1 MSSIQS
7 QASATPEVESAAIS
21 PGSRLRQ
28 ARERRGESV
37 SEVAFA
43 LKLNPRQ
50 VAALESDDFAALPGM
65 AFVRGF
71 MRNYARYLGL
81 DPAPLL
87 DEVRRLSGGGAVD
100 LTPIRNAEGEMPNG
114 SGSKVRTAPIGWIV
128 LALLLMVL
136 VGWYF
141 DWFQTEPSVA
151 ETTLEAPVMGGVRV
165 EPALPPATMAP
176 SAVTPPTAAEPA
188 PAAASEVPATGDPA
202 AGDPA
207 TAVPAGSPAA
217 DAAPSEPAP
226 PAAGAADASVAQTDS
241 SASEAGS
248 AGAEPAPVPSAGNGV
263 LAFRFNGESW
273 IEVRDAGGS
282 VVYSGIN
289 RAGATRN
296 VQGRPPFAL
305 VVGNA
310 ANVSLEFDG
319 RPVDL
324 AAHTKV
330 SVARLTV
337 Q

>member
-7 QASATPEVESAAIS
+7 QASATPEAESAAIS
-21 PGSRLRQ
+21 PGARLRQ
-28 ARERRGESV
+28 AREQRGESV
-37 SEVAFA
+37 SEAAFA

-50 VAALESDDFAALPGM
+50 VVALESDDFAALPGM

-87 DEVRRLSGGGAVD
+87 DEVQRLSGGAAVD

-114 SGSKVRTAPIGWIV
+114 SGSKARTAPIGGIV

-141 DWFQTEPSVA
+141 DWFQTEPSTA
-151 ETTLEAPVMGGVRV
+151 EATLEAPVMGGVRV
-165 EPALPPATMAP
+165 EPAPPPATMTP
-176 SAVTPPTAAEPA
+176 QAVMPPAAAEPA
-188 PAAASEVPATGDPA
+188 PAVASEAPVAGVPATD
-202 AGDPA
+202 
-207 TAVPAGSPAA
+207 SSAA
-217 DAAPSEPAP
+217 DAAPSEPVP
-226 PAAGAADASVAQTDS
+226 PAEGGADASVAQTDS
-241 SASEAGS
+241 GAAEAGS
-248 AGAEPAPVPSAGNGV
+248 AGAEPAPAPLAGNGV

-273 IEVRDAGGS
+273 IEVRDASGS
-282 VVYSGIN
+282 IVYSGIN

-319 RPVDL
+319 KPVDL

>member
-7 QASATPEVESAAIS
+7 QASATLEAESAAIS

-50 VAALESDDFAALPGM
+50 VVALESDDFAALPGM

-87 DEVRRLSGGGAVD
+87 DEVQRLSGGAAVD

-114 SGSKVRTAPIGWIV
+114 SGSKVRTAPIGGIV

-136 VGWYF
+136 IGWYF

-151 ETTLEAPVMGGVRV
+151 ETTLEAPMMGGVRV
-165 EPALPPATMAP
+165 EPAPPPATVAAQ
-176 SAVTPPTAAEPA
+176 AVMPPAAAEPA
-188 PAAASEVPATGDPA
+188 PAAAGDPA
-202 AGDPA
+202 A
-207 TAVPAGSPAA
+207 AVPADSPAA

-226 PAAGAADASVAQTDS
+226 SAAGAADASVAQTDS
-241 SASEAGS
+241 SATEAGP

-273 IEVRDAGGS
+273 IEVRDASGS
-282 VVYSGIN
+282 VLYSGIN

-296 VQGRPPFAL
+296 VQGTPPFAL

>member
-7 QASATPEVESAAIS
+7 QAPATPEAESVAAS
-21 PGSRLRQ
+21 PGARLRQ
-28 ARERRGESV
+28 AREQRGESV
-37 SEVAFA
+37 SETAFA

-50 VAALESDDFAALPGM
+50 VLALESDDFAALPGM

-87 DEVRRLSGGGAVD
+87 DEVQRLSGGAAVD
-100 LTPIRNAEGEMPNG
+100 LTPIRNAEGEMPSG

-128 LALLLMVL
+128 LVLALTLL

-151 ETTLEAPVMGGVRV
+151 ETPLEAPVMGGVRI
-165 EPALPPATMAP
+165 EPAPPPATMAP
-176 SAVTPPTAAEPA
+176 HAVMPPATAEPA
-188 PAAASEVPATGDPA
+188 AAAGEGAVAGIPVAGTPVAGIPAVSDAVSPESVPSA
-202 AGDPA
+202 AGGA
-207 TAVPAGSPAA
+207 ETVAVPSG
-217 DAAPSEPAP
+217 
-226 PAAGAADASVAQTDS
+226 S
-241 SASEAGS
+241 SASEAAS
-248 AGAEPAPVPSAGNGV
+248 APAGPGAETPAAPPGSGG
-263 LAFRFNGESW
+263 LTFRFSGESW
-273 IEVRDAGGS
+273 IEVRDASGTI
-282 VVYSGIN
+282 VYSGIN

-296 VQGRPPFAL
+296 VQGKPPFAL

-310 ANVSLEFDG
+310 ASVSLEFDG